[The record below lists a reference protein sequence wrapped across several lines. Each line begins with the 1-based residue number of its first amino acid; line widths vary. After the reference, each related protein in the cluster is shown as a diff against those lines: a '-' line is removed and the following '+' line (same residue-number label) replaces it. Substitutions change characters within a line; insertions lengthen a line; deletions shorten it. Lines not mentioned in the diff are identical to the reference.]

1 MVPQFIRVSGSDT
14 VIVIAAGAIL
24 ADNSIFGVLVLAAV
38 SVGDD
43 AFETAIDRGAMVGES
58 R

>member
-1 MVPQFIRVSGSDT
+1 M
-14 VIVIAAGAIL
+14 IVIAAGAIL